1 MRINKVVE
9 AGSTSDQHLVLVNTE
24 FNRLSD
30 SLFVILDN
38 NNQIIGVDFPSDPVS
53 PKPVP

>member
-38 NNQIIGVDFPSDPVS
+38 NNQIIGVDFPSEPVN

>member
-1 MRINKVVE
+1 VE
-9 AGSTSDQHLVLVNTE
+9 AGSTADQHLVLVNTE

-38 NNQIIGVDFPSDPVS
+38 NNQIIGVDFPSEPVN